1 MLEGIPSTYADGQV
15 IFSQGDPAADMY
27 VIISGLV
34 RIERECGGQCTELAM
49 LGPGEFF
56 GEMGLFAPGPRTAG
70 ATAVGDVEVE
80 VIDLA
85 TFKTDVPEPMVWRM
99 LSRLSEHVRQAYN
112 AADAAGSANAA
123 GSADS
128 EPLT

>member
-1 MLEGIPSTYADGQV
+1 MLQGIPFAYADSQV
-15 IFSQGDPAADMY
+15 IFTQGDPAADMY
-27 VIISGLV
+27 VIVSGLV
-34 RIERECGGQCTELAM
+34 RIERESCGESVELAM

-85 TFKTDVPEPMVWRM
+85 TFKTAVPEPMVWRM
-99 LSRLSEHVRQAYN
+99 LSRLSEHVRQAYDSM
-112 AADAAGSANAA
+112 DAAGDTGA
-123 GSADS
+123 
-128 EPLT
+128 PLT